1 MSRIRGYRRDDKPLQ
16 VASYLG
22 IFRRRLSLFEAVALI
37 VSGTIGAGILG
48 LPYAVA
54 KVGMLVGALYIISLG
69 FLVMGL
75 HLLIGEVVA
84 RTGGTYQLVGI
95 ARKYLGK
102 WGAVLMTGLLYTMLL
117 GVLVVYIIGEGHTLA
132 TLFGGDPTF
141 WSTIFFVIAASLVL
155 GGLRTVKV
163 VDFVLSLFI
172 LGIIVV
178 ITLWSAPHIQVDAL
192 SYTDLAH
199 LFFPYGVVLFAF
211 HGINTI
217 PEAHELL
224 RNRDT
229 DFKKAII
236 IAGVITIVAYL
247 LFALSVVG
255 VTGVQTTEVATIGL
269 GNALGKHMFLF
280 GNIFAVIAMG
290 TSYTMSA
297 LALRDSLR
305 WDYGMPTGAAGVLVT
320 GIPFLL
326 FALGLRSFIM
336 VLDVIGGV
344 FISFEM
350 LLALL
355 IYWKAKH
362 AGDLRKSRYNLHYS
376 VFVLM
381 LMIVGFSIGALYSVH
396 KLLL

>member
-1 MSRIRGYRRDDKPLQ
+1 MSRVSYKRDNDPLEIK
-16 VASYLG
+16 SYLG
-22 IFRRRLSLFEAVALI
+22 VYKRKLSLFEAVALI

-48 LPYAVA
+48 LPFAVS
-54 KVGMLVGALYIISLG
+54 KVGIFVGALYIISLG
-69 FLVMGL
+69 LLVMGL

-84 RTGGTYQLVGI
+84 RTGGSYQLVGI

-102 WGAVLMTGLLYTMLL
+102 WGGVLMTGLLYTMLL

-141 WSTIFFVIAASLVL
+141 WSTIFFVIAAGLVL

-163 VDFVLSLFI
+163 VDFVLALFI
-172 LGIIVV
+172 IGIIVV
-178 ITLWSAPHIQVDAL
+178 IALWSAPHVQAQAL
-192 SYTDLAH
+192 TYTDLAH

-224 RNRDT
+224 KKRDT

-236 IAGVITIVAYL
+236 IAGCITIVAYL
-247 LFALSVVG
+247 IFALSIVG
-255 VTGVQTTEVATIGL
+255 VTGTQTTEVATIGL

-290 TSYTMSA
+290 TSYTVSA

-305 WDYGMPTGAAGVLVT
+305 WDYNIPTGAAGMLAT
-320 GIPFLL
+320 GVPFLL
-326 FALGLRSFIM
+326 FVLGLRSFIM
-336 VLDVIGGV
+336 VLDIIGGV
-344 FISFEM
+344 FISLEM

-355 IYWKAKH
+355 IYYKAKH
-362 AGDLRKSRYNLHYS
+362 AGDLKRSKYNMHYS

-381 LMIVGFSIGALYSVH
+381 LMIIAFAVGAIYSVH
-396 KLLL
+396 KLL